1 MSFGTVFKPFRSD
14 APPRDRFLTCGA
26 CALFG
31 ILAARTEPYG
41 SHATLVFVV
50 LSFMFGGLR
59 TLIEAMRGVVALRLD
74 INFLMILAALAS
86 AALGHWDEGAIL
98 LFLFSLSDALE
109 RYAFERTRRG
119 IRSVMA
125 LRPSIASLLR
135 DGQEQPCRVE
145 ELEIGDQ
152 VRVRPGERFPV
163 DGIILDGCGAV
174 EEAVVTGESMPIDKG
189 PEDTVLAGTINLDG
203 SLLVRVSQ
211 PATHSTIERIV
222 KLVDEAQQDRVA
234 VQRWIDTWQPWYV
247 YGVLCASAV
256 TILGGILMVGD
267 VSASVTRGMILLVA
281 ASPCAVVLASPVAV
295 LATVASGTRRGILF
309 KGGSAIERLAMADT
323 LAFDKTGTVTQGR
336 PRLMSVEPSDGH
348 DAEALLATAAA
359 LERHSEHPLAAAVVE
374 AALQRGVPLLEAEQF
389 KNVTGIG
396 IFGRVLG
403 HWAGAGRQAL
413 FQEHGID
420 VSQALA
426 ARMNR
431 PGGESAILVMRG
443 DGLSGV
449 LSFRDELRP
458 EAVQAFAGLRRLGI
472 KRFVMLTGDLV
483 EPAARVAQQLGVSE
497 FKAELRPEEKL
508 HEIRKLT
515 GSGLHVAMIGDGV
528 NDAPALAAATVG
540 VAMGAAGTDVAMEIA
555 DLALMRDHLGT
566 FVDAVALS
574 RRCQRVI
581 RQSLMFA
588 FLAMAGLVV
597 LTFLG
602 RLTLPWAVL
611 CHEGSTVLV
620 ILNGLRLAGRANR

>member
-1 MSFGTVFKPFRSD
+1 
-14 APPRDRFLTCGA
+14 
-26 CALFG
+26 
-31 ILAARTEPYG
+31 
-41 SHATLVFVV
+41 
-50 LSFMFGGLR
+50 
-59 TLIEAMRGVVALRLD
+59 
-74 INFLMILAALAS
+74 
-86 AALGHWDEGAIL
+86 
-98 LFLFSLSDALE
+98 
-109 RYAFERTRRG
+109 
-119 IRSVMA
+119 
-125 LRPSIASLLR
+125 
-135 DGQEQPCRVE
+135 
-145 ELEIGDQ
+145 
-152 VRVRPGERFPV
+152 
-163 DGIILDGCGAV
+163 
-174 EEAVVTGESMPIDKG
+174 
-189 PEDTVLAGTINLDG
+189 
-203 SLLVRVSQ
+203 
-211 PATHSTIERIV
+211 
-222 KLVDEAQQDRVA
+222 
-234 VQRWIDTWQPWYV
+234 
-247 YGVLCASAV
+247 
-256 TILGGILMVGD
+256 
-267 VSASVTRGMILLVA
+267 
-281 ASPCAVVLASPVAV
+281 
-295 LATVASGTRRGILF
+295 
-309 KGGSAIERLAMADT
+309 
-323 LAFDKTGTVTQGR
+323 
-336 PRLMSVEPSDGH
+336 
-348 DAEALLATAAA
+348 
-359 LERHSEHPLAAAVVE
+359 
-374 AALQRGVPLLEAEQF
+374 
-389 KNVTGIG
+389 
-396 IFGRVLG
+396 
-403 HWAGAGRQAL
+403 
-413 FQEHGID
+413 
-420 VSQALA
+420 
-426 ARMNR
+426 
-431 PGGESAILVMRG
+431 MRG